1 MTEAMILRLPAVIKM
16 TGISKS
22 RIYVYMERET
32 DPFPR
37 QIRLGPNSVGWRKS
51 EVEAWLDSR
60 EHATPCAA

>member
-37 QIRLGPNSVGWRKS
+37 PIQLGPNSVGWQKS
-51 EVEAWLDSR
+51 EIEAWLNTR
-60 EHATPCAA
+60 ERTAPRAA

>member
-37 QIRLGPNSVGWRKS
+37 PIQLGPNSVGWRKS
-51 EVEAWLDSR
+51 EIEAWLNTR
-60 EHATPCAA
+60 ERTAPRAA